1 MANSRGEMS
10 KLFRIFVIFGW
21 MRFLWRI
28 PPHPA
33 ILRKVF
39 IRCWLG
45 LDNSCANAMSFGLR
59 ELGGFGADRGF

>member
-39 IRCWLG
+39 ILYELG
-45 LDNSCANAMSFGLR
+45 LYLYCGLLIINGLYR
-59 ELGGFGADRGF
+59 CLFVKY